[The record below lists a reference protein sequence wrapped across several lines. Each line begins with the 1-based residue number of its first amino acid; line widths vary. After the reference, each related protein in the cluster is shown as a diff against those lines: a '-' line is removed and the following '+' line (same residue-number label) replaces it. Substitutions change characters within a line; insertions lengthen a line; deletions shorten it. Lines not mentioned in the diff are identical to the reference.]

1 MNLIIGQGLAGTLL
15 ALELR
20 SAGVPYLVA
29 EGNLRN
35 SGSAVAAGIINP
47 VTGKRLAKTWRWERF
62 KQSAL
67 DTYRSW
73 EKLLGVELFR
83 ETRLL
88 RLFRDEEEKTLWRR
102 KKGMLEYSGLL
113 GPSYSSEEL
122 GPGLKDDFGSFE
134 IMQAGVLEVQ
144 TLIKTARFLLQ
155 KEGSLAQRKFIYED
169 LVIKDNDFSWQ
180 GQRFQNVIFCEGFR
194 LNENPWFRNI
204 PMEPSRG
211 EIQKICVSKNLPEGI
226 INRGKWMRPTSEGVY
241 YAGSTHRWDQ
251 LEMKSDEGDKKEISR
266 ELGSIIK
273 RSFEIIDRKTGVRP
287 ATKDRRPV
295 VGFHP
300 NHSQLG
306 IINGL
311 GAKGSLMGPWLA
323 KHFTS
328 ALLKGTPI
336 EPEVNVQRYF
346 NKP

>member
-29 EGNLRN
+29 EGNLWN
-35 SGSAVAAGIINP
+35 SGSSVAAGIINP
-47 VTGKRLAKTWRWERF
+47 VTGKRLAKTWRWEAF

-67 DTYRSW
+67 YTYRRW

-88 RLFRDEEEKTLWRR
+88 RLFRDEKEKTLWRR

-113 GPSYSSEEL
+113 GPSYSSKEL

-211 EIQKICVSKNLPEGI
+211 D
-226 INRGKWMRPTSEGVY
+226 R
-241 YAGSTHRWDQ
+241 
-251 LEMKSDEGDKKEISR
+251 LEMRSDEGDRKEISG

-300 NHSQLG
+300 NHSQLS

-336 EPEVNVQRYF
+336 EPEVNVRRYF

>member
-47 VTGKRLAKTWRWERF
+47 VTGKRLAKTWRWETF

-155 KEGSLAQRKFIYED
+155 KEGSFAQRKFIHED
-169 LVIKDNDFSWQ
+169 LVIKDHDFSWQ
-180 GQRFQNVIFCEGFR
+180 AQRFQNVIFCEGFR

-226 INRGKWMRPTSEGVY
+226 INRGKWMRPTPEGAY

-251 LEMKSDEGDKKEISR
+251 LEMRSDEGDRKEISR
-266 ELGSIIK
+266 ELGTIING
-273 RSFEIIDRKTGVRP
+273 SFEIIDRKTGVRP
-287 ATKDRRPV
+287 ASKDRRPV
-295 VGFHP
+295 IGFHP
-300 NHSQLG
+300 NHSNLG

-328 ALLKGTPI
+328 ALLKGKPI